1 MPSAVSRQ
9 PQRQRQ
15 PQPQPLTRRRARSC
29 TRRRPEPWPWA
40 RALNPL
46 ALAAALMAL
55 CAMPA
60 HALDKTWRFIGGCAP
75 ATADWQGM
83 LSGANAQGFVS
94 CWGLNNTGLS
104 GLPAPNASDN
114 VFITGDGLGTTQTL
128 NFAAASRPAFT
139 GSAATLGI
147 FGLNATSVAA
157 LDVQRHTLNVTNL
170 NVGLAAPAALRG
182 RVNQS
187 GGSVN
192 VIGTLALQAGDYNL
206 SGGVLNATTARVTT
220 LAADSQFN
228 MTGGSATLGSLSL
241 GSTAAFNAS
250 FNQLA
255 GTLSSGDIVLGAA
268 VGSGLSSLRVA
279 GNAVA
284 PSASWNAASSR
295 LDVGSLGAGRLDIQT
310 GGSLSVFDANVGV
323 LPGAAGRVVV
333 SGLGPT
339 TASTLNVGQVLSV
352 GGFEA
357 GSVLVSTGGVLN
369 AGSVQLNRAPDL
381 FGGEL
386 GPALEVA
393 GTGSQ
398 ANVTLD
404 LRLGTTSRSAM
415 RVADNATLAARDI
428 VVGSAA
434 LGRSNVLLEN
444 GGQVTARRELVVGDN
459 ASARVDVF
467 SGSTLT
473 SAQGTVGVQS
483 LTSGLVRVS
492 GSGSSW
498 LNTGSLTVG
507 FGGQGDVTLE
517 AGARLQVGL
526 STFLGSG
533 SEGIGSIV
541 ATGAGTTW
549 VQSAGPLQI
558 GERGRGRIEI
568 ADGATLSTVSTTL
581 GSTSIGIGEAVIRG
595 ADTLW
600 LNAGS
605 LTVGRRG
612 TGTLSIQA
620 GAVLSSGASQ
630 ISQDSVSTGVVNVAG
645 AGSRWSVTGL
655 SLSQGGGSSSLNLS
669 DGGQV
674 VATGAFAAADAGGSA
689 RVQVAGAGSL
699 LQTGTLLLGSGGS
712 AELTVGSG
720 GSVRSA
726 DGRLGTGAGGS
737 GSASLLG
744 TGSNWTMAGDLV
756 VGAAGQGRLSI
767 EAGALV
773 QAGGTVSAGSQGHIV
788 LDGGTLR
795 ASSLLLPDFNALE
808 WRRGELN
815 ITGAGGFAL
824 DGQQHP
830 PMLLLTSGRTLR
842 VDQTFTLTPSSVLL
856 LNGGNLI
863 AGTLQLNNA
872 VLASQGLAPV
882 LDLGGI
888 GLLTGT
894 GQVTAP
900 VAGGAGLGNRIAP
913 TGSMTL
919 GLADRNNG
927 FSFGGWLDVGN
938 QQVVLLDR
946 DWADLGHTTTLANG
960 GQLVSVN
967 GARQGVGEQF
977 RSNGAASVQGR
988 FLNNGEV
995 VVESGQLSFFD
1006 DVSGAGSYAGNVRFL
1021 AGFAPGNST
1030 AAVSFG
1036 GGDVNFGPHSVLTL
1050 EIDGA
1055 GFDRLLNINQLSFNG
1070 RVLLDFAGSFAGLPG
1085 TTLQLLGFNSFSG
1098 VLDASRVDVA
1108 GFDRELLDLSRL
1120 GVDGSIAVVPEP
1132 GTWALMLGGLLGL
1145 GWWARAA
1152 KATRLR

>member
-1 MPSAVSRQ
+1 MKHSVPWRHQRTSTRQLRPTLRPLAV
-9 PQRQRQ
+9 
-15 PQPQPLTRRRARSC
+15 A
-29 TRRRPEPWPWA
+29 A
-40 RALNPL
+40 ALL
-46 ALAAALMAL
+46 ALAFA
-55 CAMPA
+55 PV

-83 LSGANAQGFVS
+83 LSGSNAQGFAS

-104 GLPAPNASDN
+104 GLAAPTAADN
-114 VFITGDGLGTTQTL
+114 VFITGDGLGTTQTV

-157 LDVQRHTLNVTNL
+157 LDVQRHTLNLTNL
-170 NVGLAAPAALRG
+170 NVGLAAPSALRG

-206 SGGVLNATTARVTT
+206 SGGALNATIARVTT
-220 LAADSQFN
+220 LAADSSLH

-241 GSTAAFNAS
+241 SSTAAFNAS
-250 FNQLA
+250 FNQMA
-255 GTLSSGDIVLGAA
+255 GTVSSGDIVLGAA
-268 VGSGLSSLRVA
+268 VGSGWSSLRVS

-284 PSASWNAASSR
+284 PSASWNAASHR
-295 LDVGSLGAGRLDIQT
+295 LDVGNLGNGLLDIQT
-310 GGSLSVFDANVGV
+310 GGSLSVFDAHVGV
-323 LPGAAGRVVV
+323 LPGAVGRVVV

-339 TASTLNVGQVLSV
+339 TASTFNVDHVLSV
-352 GGFEA
+352 GGFEN

-369 AGSVQLNRAPDL
+369 AGSVHLNRAPDL
-381 FGGEL
+381 FGGDL

-404 LRLGTTSRSAM
+404 LRLGTTSRSAL
-415 RVADNATLAARDI
+415 RVADNATLTARDI

-434 LGRSNVLLEN
+434 IGRSNVLLEN
-444 GGQVTARRELVVGDN
+444 GGQVTARRELVVGDH

-473 SAQGTVGVQS
+473 SAEATVGVQP
-483 LTSGLVRVS
+483 LISGLVRVN
-492 GSGSSW
+492 GSGSRW
-498 LNTGSLTVG
+498 HNTGGLVVG
-507 FGGQGDVTLE
+507 FAGLGDVTLE
-517 AGARLQVGL
+517 AGARLQVDM
-526 STFLGSG
+526 STFVGSG

-549 VQSAGPLQI
+549 MQTAGPLQI

-568 ADGATLSTVSTTL
+568 ADGATLSSVNTSL
-581 GSTSIGIGEAVIRG
+581 GGTSVGIGEAVIRG

-600 LNAGS
+600 HNAGS

-612 TGTLSIQA
+612 TGTLSIHA

-630 ISQDSVSTGVVNVAG
+630 ISQDSVSAGVVNVTG
-645 AGSRWSVTGL
+645 AGSRWSASSL

-669 DGGQV
+669 QGGQV
-674 VATGAFAAADAGGSA
+674 VATGSFAAASAGGVA
-689 RVQVAGAGSL
+689 FIQVAGASSR
-699 LQTGTLLLGSGGS
+699 LQTGALLLGSGGS
-712 AELTVGSG
+712 AELVVGSG
-720 GSVRSA
+720 GAVHSA

-737 GSASLLG
+737 GRASLLG
-744 TGSNWTMAGDLV
+744 TGSSWTMAGDLV
-756 VGAAGQGRLSI
+756 VGGAGQGWLSI

-773 QAGGTVSAGSQGHIV
+773 QAGGITSAGSQGHIV

-795 ASSLLLPDFNALE
+795 TSSLLLPDFNALE
-808 WRRGELN
+808 WRRGELH

-842 VDQTFTLTPSSVLL
+842 VDHSFTLTPSSVLL
-856 LNGGNLI
+856 LGGGSVI

-872 VLASQGLAPV
+872 VLASQGSVPV
-882 LDLGGI
+882 LDMGGI

-900 VAGGAGLGNRIAP
+900 VAGGAGLTNRIAP

-927 FSFGGWLDVGN
+927 FNFGGWLDVGT

-946 DWADLGHTTTLANG
+946 DLAELGHTTTLAGG
-960 GQLVSVN
+960 GQLVTVN
-967 GARQGVGEQF
+967 GARQGVGKQF

-995 VVESGQLSFFD
+995 IVESGQLSFFD
-1006 DVSGAGSYAGNVRFL
+1006 NVSGAGSFAGDVRFL

-1036 GGDVNFGPHSVLTL
+1036 GGNVSFGPHSSLTM
-1050 EIDGA
+1050 EFDGA
-1055 GFDRLLNINQLSFNG
+1055 GFDQLLAINQLGFG
-1070 RVLLDFAGSFAGLPG
+1070 GQLTLEFASSFAAAPG
-1085 TTLQLLGFNSFSG
+1085 TRLQLLQFNSFSG
-1098 VLDASRVDVA
+1098 QLDGSRITVT
-1108 GFDRELLDLSRL
+1108 GFDRMLLDTSRL
-1120 GVDGSIAVVPEP
+1120 AVDGSIAVVPEP
-1132 GTWALMLGGLLGL
+1132 ASWALMLGGLLAVASLRAVFSKARSSAL
-1145 GWWARAA
+1145 GAR
-1152 KATRLR
+1152 TP